1 MFGSNRSPSPL
12 TACMAA
18 TLAVFSIV
26 SYRVSAAEPQ
36 APQAPAQAAP
46 AAQVVGAIKTISG
59 TTLTL
64 APDKGGEVSVAVQP
78 GARIVRVAPGQ
89 TDLKGAAAL
98 QLSDL
103 QVGDRILVRGKAS
116 DDGKSIAAVGIIAM
130 KLSDVEAKQQQER
143 DDWQKRGTGGLV
155 SAVDPAAGVITIS
168 VAGPGGAKPL
178 AIDTTKS
185 TILRRYAPGSVQ
197 FDDAKPSSFDQIKAG
212 DQLLARGVRSAD
224 GASFAAEEIVSGSF
238 RNISGTVNSVDA
250 AANAITVTD
259 LVTKKPVVVQ
269 ITAQSKVVKIPAQ
282 VAQGIAMR
290 LKGGAAG
297 GAGAAPG
304 GERAPGGPGGQ
315 GGGGGG
321 QSGAGGQGG
330 ARGGNADLQQVVGRL
345 PAAQLTD
352 FQKGDAVMIVST
364 QGATSEAATAITMVG
379 GVEPILA
386 APSGQAA
393 VMNLAPWTLGGGGGE
408 DAGGAQ

>member
-1 MFGSNRSPSPL
+1 MVGANRTLLPL

-18 TLAVFSIV
+18 ALFVFSFA
-26 SYRVSAAEPQ
+26 SYRVSAGEPQ
-36 APQAPAQAAP
+36 EAQAPAQAAP
-46 AAQVVGAIKTISG
+46 AAAQVVGAIKTISG

-64 APDKGGEVSVAVQP
+64 APDKGGEVTVAVQP

-103 QVGDRILVRGKAS
+103 QVGDRILVRGKVS
-116 DDGKSIAAVGIIAM
+116 DDGKSIAAAGIIAM
-130 KLSDVEAKQQQER
+130 KLSDVQAKQQAER
-143 DDWQKRGTGGLV
+143 EDWQKRGAGGLV

-168 VAGPGGAKPL
+168 VVGPGGAKPL

-197 FDDAKPSSFDQIKAG
+197 FDDAKASTIDQVKAG
-212 DQLLARGVRSAD
+212 DQLLARGARSAD
-224 GASFAAEEIVSGSF
+224 GSSFAAEEIVSGSF

-269 ITAQSKVVKIPAQ
+269 ITAQSKVVKIPLQ
-282 VAQGIAMR
+282 VAQGIAAR
-290 LKGGAAG
+290 LKGGAA
-297 GAGAAPG
+297 AGAEPAPG
-304 GERAPGGPGGQ
+304 GERAPGGGGGQ
-315 GGGGGG
+315 GGGRGQGGG
-321 QSGAGGQGG
+321 GGQGG
-330 ARGGNADLQQVVGRL
+330 ARGGAADLQQVVGRL
-345 PAAQLTD
+345 PTAQLTD
-352 FQKGDAVMIVST
+352 FMKGDAVMIVST
-364 QGATSEAATAITMVG
+364 QGATSETATAITMVG

-386 APSGQAA
+386 APSGQQ
-393 VMNLAPWTLGGGGGE
+393 MNLAPWALGGGGGE
-408 DAGGAQ
+408 DAGGGQ

>member
-1 MFGSNRSPSPL
+1 MLRANRFL
-12 TACMAA
+12 LAACAPALLIFFSVVSCKAA
-18 TLAVFSIV
+18 S
-26 SYRVSAAEPQ
+26 EPQ
-36 APQAPAQAAP
+36 ASQAPAQTAA

-59 TTLTL
+59 TAITL
-64 APDKGGEVSVAVQP
+64 APDKGGEVTVVVQP

-89 TDLKGAAAL
+89 TDLKNAAAL

-116 DDGKSIAAVGIIAM
+116 DDGKSFAAAGIIAM
-130 KLSDVEAKQQQER
+130 KLSDVQAKQQQDR
-143 DDWQKRGTGGLV
+143 ADWQKRGIGGLV

-168 VAGPGGAKPL
+168 VVGPGGAKPL

-197 FDDAKPSSFDQIKAG
+197 FDDAKASSFDQIKTG
-212 DQLLARGVRSAD
+212 DQLLARGARNAD
-224 GASFAAEEIVSGSF
+224 GSSFSAEEIVSGSF

-250 AANAITVTD
+250 TANAITVTD

-297 GAGAAPG
+297 GAAPE
-304 GERAPGGPGGQ
+304 GERAAGGAAGQ
-315 GGGGGG
+315 GGGGDQGRQGG
-321 QSGAGGQGG
+321 GGGQGG
-330 ARGGNADLQQVVGRL
+330 ARGGAPDLQQVVARL
-345 PAAQLTD
+345 PAAQLSD

-364 QGATSEAATAITMVG
+364 QGTTSETATAITMVG

-386 APSGQAA
+386 APAGQQ
-393 VMNLAPWTLGGGGGE
+393 MNLAPWALGGGGGE
-408 DAGGAQ
+408 EGGGG

>member
-1 MFGSNRSPSPL
+1 MFGANRSRSSQ

-18 TLAVFSIV
+18 ALAVFSI
-26 SYRVSAAEPQ
+26 SSCQLCAAESQ
-36 APQAPAQAAP
+36 APQAAAQAAP
-46 AAQVVGAIKTISG
+46 TGQVVGAIKTISG

-89 TDLKGAAAL
+89 TDLKGAAPL

-116 DDGKSIAAVGIIAM
+116 DDGKSIAAAGIIAM
-130 KLSDVEAKQQQER
+130 KLSDVEAKQQKER
-143 DDWQKRGTGGLV
+143 EDWQKRGIGGLV
-155 SAVDPAAGVITIS
+155 SAVDSASGVITIS

-197 FDDAKPSSFDQIKAG
+197 FDDAKSSSFAQIKAG
-212 DQLLARGVRSAD
+212 DQLRARGARSPD
-224 GASFAAEEIVSGSF
+224 GASFAADEIVTGSF
-238 RNISGTVNSVDA
+238 RNISGTVSSVDA
-250 AANAITVTD
+250 AAGAITVTD

-269 ITAQSKVVKIPAQ
+269 ITPQSKVVKIPVQ
-282 VAQGIAMR
+282 VAQGIAVR
-290 LKGGAAG
+290 LKGGATG
-297 GAGAAPG
+297 NGGAAPG
-304 GERAPGGPGGQ
+304 GERTPGGSGGQ
-315 GGGGGG
+315 GG
-321 QSGAGGQGG
+321 AEGQGG

-364 QGATSEAATAITMVG
+364 QGATPETVTAITMVG

-393 VMNLAPWTLGGGGGE
+393 VMNLAPWTLGAGGGE
-408 DAGGAQ
+408 DAGGGQ

>member
-1 MFGSNRSPSPL
+1 
-12 TACMAA
+12 MAA

-26 SYRVSAAEPQ
+26 SHRVSAAEPQ
-36 APQAPAQAAP
+36 APQAPAQAAAS

-116 DDGKSIAAVGIIAM
+116 DDGKSIAAAGIIAM

-168 VAGPGGAKPL
+168 VAGSGGAKPL

-185 TILRRYAPGSVQ
+185 TLLRRYAPGSVQ

-212 DQLLARGVRSAD
+212 DQLRARGARSAD

-250 AANAITVTD
+250 AASAITVTD

-269 ITAQSKVVKIPAQ
+269 ITSQSKVVKIPPQ

-297 GAGAAPG
+297 GGGAAP
-304 GERAPGGPGGQ
+304 ERAPGGPGGQ
-315 GGGGGG
+315 GG
-321 QSGAGGQGG
+321 AGGQGG
-330 ARGGNADLQQVVGRL
+330 GRAGNADLQQVVARL

-408 DAGGAQ
+408 DAAQ